1 MKKLYFHD
9 RKTFFAVALTAITT
23 LWPGTALAVGEND
36 PASVVE
42 QWSNASTYPKVIDI
56 NFSDTSWPSTWQGQT
71 GRDCPSFTDGGYVNA
86 ILSVPVNSNSENI
99 TYPVNFHNC
108 TFANKASYGGKAGAT
123 AAFSRIYYIG
133 EKPSGNSATRYNNW
147 TVTGHTHY
155 LEDNIV
161 YENGKPVYGE
171 AGFVQMC
178 RDAAVNGESMHGWM
192 QIDHVPYIERIQW
205 SWSSTSWGRGIKCD
219 IKIGDGEWKPLV
231 WMGSEKQKSDW
242 TVFSDQGYF
251 MENIINASDVSLR
264 WRVWDGDGTRSEGN
278 QVQVTEDF
286 DWQPIDP
293 LAQRQAPRVHKI
305 QIFGNEITAE
315 QAAYAKANPV
325 SNVGELT
332 DLSQFGFA
340 GSDAKPSPDENAP
353 VVLMYVNQD
362 GSGDYTS
369 IQSAIDA
376 IPTGS
381 RGIIYIAPGIY
392 DENIYAGRKGDTDK
406 FISLIGSDPATTILT
421 SSVDRG
427 DAHKTNTFNDCAAL
441 NVYTPCFYAEG
452 LTIRNTS
459 GNVGQ
464 AEALYTAGDA
474 HVFNN
479 CVLSGFQDTY
489 KANVGARGYF
499 KGCIIE
505 GATDFIYDGGL
516 EWFDDCEIRS
526 LKGGQY
532 ITAPASASLSMTKV
546 LYPELSASPFYAGL
560 FFRNCRLTAA
570 DGVPTNSYY
579 LGRPWDNNSGS
590 MFINCTLGSHI
601 RPEGWYQWNAD
612 ASKVSLYEYRSITP
626 SGSLA
631 DTSSRASFSRQASE
645 AEVEA
650 YMNPEFLFKALSKTT
665 FDYETVLRG
674 CASPSNFTVTAS
686 AITWQGDDKTVGYLI
701 YKNGE
706 FVAMSTESKIVNP
719 DADGAYSVRAIS
731 DKGVLSPAVKAA
743 DATQVLAFPTAEGF
757 GKYASGG
764 RGGEVVTVTSLA
776 DDGSEGTLRWAFNQH
791 NGRPLTIVFAVN
803 GEIALTSE
811 LRVNRAD
818 WTLAGQTAPGEGI
831 VITRNKVNFGGSQN
845 FIVRNIR
852 FRIGQR
858 DMAGNVLAENACAA
872 ENCANFIFDHCSF
885 GWSVE
890 ENMNT
895 ADSHF
900 LTVQHSI
907 IHEGLYD
914 AEHSKGAR
922 GYGCQWGG
930 SPATYH
936 HNLLAHNNSRSA
948 RLNGARGE
956 DYVVFMEYANNVNYN
971 YGKRGGCYGGENS
984 AAISSYDGKNSAHEC
999 NFMNNY
1005 YKPGANSDKNSV
1017 EFVNSSYARDG
1028 ATSWAPA
1035 KWYVNGNKAEGLPT
1049 PTADN
1054 WKGMAAETY
1063 SLAQIKAD
1071 SRITTATP
1079 WYRHTAAGPVGSYIP
1094 EKYMLENIETA
1105 DAALATVLAKAGTI
1119 NRDKVETRVI
1129 NDTRTGKNA
1138 NVGGIL
1144 RNGIIDN
1151 ETQAEGF
1158 FAYAAAAAPTDT
1170 DGDGMPDQ
1178 WERANGLNPEVADNN
1193 LVNSEGYTALE
1204 AYINSLMGE
1213 SYADDFRQSGIETIT
1228 SASSDISYDA
1238 ASAQLHV
1245 GESAIGATLTVYT
1258 TDGRTMTAFRISGGT
1273 ISLASLPAG
1282 IYLLHIHGPAITP
1295 AVIKIAR

>member
-1 MKKLYFHD
+1 MNKLYTLS
-9 RKTFFAVALTAITT
+9 RKACLAAAVTTAAV
-23 LWPGTALAVGEND
+23 LCPVSVSAVGEND

-42 QWSNASTYPKVIDI
+42 QWSDASTYPKVIDI
-56 NFSDTSWPSTWQGQT
+56 NFSDTSWPNTWGNVGSSVQ
-71 GRDCPSFTDGGYVNA
+71 CPEFTSGLYVNA
-86 ILSVPVNSNSENI
+86 ILTTPVLTASDVN
-99 TYPVNFHNC
+99 YPVNFHNC
-108 TFANKASYGGKAGAT
+108 TFATKESYNGLSGTT
-123 AAFSRIYYIG
+123 AAFARQYYEG
-133 EKPSGNSATRYNNW
+133 QNATNYNNW
-147 TVTGHTHY
+147 QQPGHTHY
-155 LEDNIV
+155 LEDNIR

-171 AGFVQMC
+171 AGYVQMC
-178 RDAAVNGESMHGWM
+178 RNAAENGESLHGWM
-192 QIDHVPYIERIQW
+192 EIDHVPYIERIQW

-219 IKIGDGEWKPLV
+219 IKIGDGDWKPLV
-231 WMGSEKQKSDW
+231 WMGSEKQKVGW

-264 WRVWDGDGTRSEGN
+264 WRVWDGDGTRAEGN
-278 QVQVTEDF
+278 QVQVTDDF
-286 DWQPIDP
+286 DWQSIDP
-293 LAQRQAPRVHKI
+293 LAQKQAPRVHKI
-305 QIFGNEITAE
+305 QIFGTEITAE

-325 SNVGELT
+325 SDVGELT

-353 VVLMYVNQD
+353 LLLMYVNQD
-362 GSGDYTS
+362 GSGDYAS

-376 IPTGS
+376 IPSGS

-392 DENIYAGRKGDTDK
+392 DENIYAGRKGDADK

-421 SSVDRG
+421 SSVSRG
-427 DAHKTNTFNDCAAL
+427 STSTNTFNDCAAL

-479 CVLSGFQDTY
+479 CILSGFQDTY

-499 KGCIIE
+499 KGCTIE

-516 EWFDDCEIRS
+516 EWFEDCEIRS
-526 LKGGQY
+526 LAGGQY
-532 ITAPASASLSMTKV
+532 ITAPSSASLSMTKV
-546 LYPELSASPFYAGL
+546 LYPELSNTPFYAGL

-570 DGVPTNSYY
+570 DDVNANSYY

-601 RPEGWYQWNAD
+601 RPEGWYIWNAD
-612 ASKVSLYEYRSITP
+612 ASKVSLYEYRNITP
-626 SGSLA
+626 SGSLVS
-631 DTSSRASFSRQASE
+631 TSSRASFSHQASE
-645 AEVEA
+645 AEIEA
-650 YMNPEFLFKALSKTT
+650 YMNPEFLFQALSKTT
-665 FDYETVLRG
+665 FDYASVLRG
-674 CASPSNFTVTAS
+674 CASPSNFTVTSS
-686 AITWQGDDKTVGYLI
+686 AITWDGDDKTAGYII
-701 YKNGE
+701 YKDGE
-706 FVAMSTESKIVNP
+706 FVALTTEAKITNP
-719 DADGAYSVRAIS
+719 DANGSYSVRAIS

-764 RGGEVVTVTSLA
+764 RGGKVVTVTSLA

-791 NGRPLTIVFAVN
+791 SSEPLTIVFAVS
-803 GEIALTSE
+803 GDIALTSE
-811 LRVNRAD
+811 LRINRSN
-818 WTLAGQTAPGEGI
+818 WTLAGQTAPGDGI

-852 FRIGQR
+852 FRIGQK
-858 DMAGNVLAENACAA
+858 DMAGNILAENACAA
-872 ENCANFIFDHCSF
+872 ENCANFIFDHCTF

-900 LTVQHSI
+900 LTVQYSI

-914 AEHSKGAR
+914 AGHSKGAR

-971 YGKRGGCYGGENS
+971 YGKRGGCYGGENT

-999 NFMNNY
+999 NFMSNY
-1005 YKPGANSDKNSV
+1005 YKPGAKSDKNTV
-1017 EFVNSSYARDG
+1017 EFVNASYARDG

-1035 KWYVNGNKAEGLPT
+1035 KWYVNGNKAEGIANA
-1049 PTADN
+1049 TADN
-1054 WKGMAAETY
+1054 WAGMAAETY
-1063 SLAQIKAD
+1063 SLDQIKAD

-1079 WYRHTAAGPVGSYIP
+1079 WYRYTPAGAVGKYIP
-1094 EKYMLENIETA
+1094 EKYMLEHIETA
-1105 DAALATVLAKAGTI
+1105 DEALATVLAKAGTI
-1119 NRDKVETRVI
+1119 NRDKVETRII
-1129 NDTRTGKNA
+1129 NDTRTGVNA
-1138 NVGGIL
+1138 NQGGTL
-1144 RNGIIDN
+1144 GNGIIDT
-1151 ETQAEGF
+1151 ESQAEGF
-1158 FAYAAAAAPTDT
+1158 FAYATATAKTDS
-1170 DGDGMPDQ
+1170 DSDGMPDE
-1178 WERANGLNPEVADNN
+1178 WEKANGLNPEAADNN
-1193 LVNSEGYTALE
+1193 LVNSDGYTALE

-1213 SYADDFRQSGIETIT
+1213 TYANDFKQSSIETI
-1228 SASSDISYDA
+1228 SISSDITYDSR
-1238 ASAQLHV
+1238 SALLSV
-1245 GESAIGATLTVYT
+1245 GETAIGSTLTVYT
-1258 TDGRTMTAFRISGGT
+1258 TDGRTVSVSRIGSST
-1273 ISLASLPAG
+1273 ISLSSLPAG
-1282 IYLLHIHGPAITP
+1282 IYLLRIHGSAITP
-1295 AVIKIAR
+1295 AVIKVAR

>member
-1 MKKLYFHD
+1 MKKLYTFD
-9 RKTFFAVALTAITT
+9 RKAILASALVAASA
-23 LWPGTALAVGEND
+23 LWPVSAAAIGEND

-42 QWSNASTYPKVIDI
+42 QWSNSSTYPKVIDI
-56 NFSDTSWPSTWQGQT
+56 NFSDTSWPNTWGNSGTAIQ
-71 GRDCPSFTDGGYVNA
+71 CPEFPSGIYVNA
-86 ILSVPVNSNSENI
+86 ILSTPVVTSPEIS
-99 TYPVNFHNC
+99 YPINFHNC
-108 TFANKASYGGKAGAT
+108 TFATTASNNGLAAAT
-123 AAFSRIYYIG
+123 AAFSRQYYDG
-133 EKPSGNSATRYNNW
+133 QKATSYNDW
-147 TVTGHTHY
+147 KQPGHTHY
-155 LEDNIV
+155 LEDNIR

-178 RDAAVNGESMHGWM
+178 RNAAIDGESMHGWM

-231 WMGSEKQKSDW
+231 WMGSEKQKQLW
-242 TVFSDQGYF
+242 TIFSDQGYF

-264 WRVWDGDGTRSEGN
+264 WRVWDGDGTRAEGN

-293 LAQRQAPRVHKI
+293 LAQKQAPRVHKI
-305 QIFGNEITAE
+305 QIFGTEITAE

-362 GSGDYTS
+362 GTGDYTT

-427 DAHKTNTFNDCAAL
+427 DAHKSNTFNDCAAL
-441 NVYTPCFYAEG
+441 NVYAPCFYAEG

-479 CVLSGFQDTY
+479 CILSGFQDTY

-516 EWFDDCEIRS
+516 EWFEDCEIRS

-546 LYPELSASPFYAGL
+546 LYPELSATPFYAGL
-560 FFRNCRLTAA
+560 FFSNCRLTAA
-570 DGVPTNSYY
+570 DGVAANSYY
-579 LGRPWDNNSGS
+579 LGRPWDDRSGS
-590 MFINCTLGSHI
+590 MFLNCTLGSHI
-601 RPEGWYQWNAD
+601 RPEGWYIWNAD
-612 ASKVSLYEYRSITP
+612 PNAVSLYEYRNVTP
-626 SGSLA
+626 AGALV
-631 DTSSRASFSRQASE
+631 DTSSRASFSRQATE

-650 YMNPEFLFKALSKTT
+650 YMNPAFLFKTLSKTT
-665 FDYETVLRG
+665 FDYDAILRG
-674 CASPSNFTVTAS
+674 CASPSNFTVTSS
-686 AITWQGDDKTVGYLI
+686 AITWEGDDKTAGYLI
-701 YKNGE
+701 YKDGQ
-706 FVAMSTESKIVNP
+706 FVAMTTEPKISNP
-719 DADGAYSVRAIS
+719 DADGSYSVRAIS
-731 DKGVLSPAVKAA
+731 DKGVLSPVVKAA

-764 RGGEVVTVTSLA
+764 RGGKVVTVTSLA
-776 DDGSEGTLRWAFNQH
+776 DDGSAGTLRWAFSQYKDE
-791 NGRPLTIVFAVN
+791 PITIVFAVN
-803 GEIALTSE
+803 GDIALASE
-811 LRVNRAD
+811 LRVSRSN
-818 WTLAGQTAPGEGI
+818 WTLAGQTAPGHGI

-845 FIVRNIR
+845 FIVRNVR
-852 FRIGQR
+852 FRIGQK

-971 YGKRGGCYGGENS
+971 YGKRGGCYGGENT

-999 NFMNNY
+999 NFMGNY
-1005 YKPGANSDKNSV
+1005 YKPGAYSDKSAV
-1017 EFVNSSYARDG
+1017 EFVNASYAREG
-1028 ATSWAPA
+1028 ATSWGPS
-1035 KWYVNGNKAEGLPT
+1035 KWYVSGNKAEGIASA
-1049 PTADN
+1049 TADN
-1054 WKGMAAETY
+1054 WSGMASERY
-1063 SLAQIKAD
+1063 SKDQIKAET
-1071 SRITTATP
+1071 RITTATP
-1079 WYRHTAAGPVGSYIP
+1079 WYRHTPAGAVGRYIP

-1105 DAALATVLAKAGTI
+1105 DEAFATVLAKAGTI

-1129 NDTRTGKNA
+1129 NDTRTGINA
-1138 NVGGIL
+1138 NRGGSVGC
-1144 RNGIIDN
+1144 GIIDN
-1151 ETQAEGF
+1151 ETEAEGF
-1158 FAYAAAAAPTDT
+1158 FTYDPATARKDS
-1170 DGDGMPDQ
+1170 DGDGMPDE
-1178 WERANGLNPEVADNN
+1178 WESANGLNPSAADNN

-1204 AYINSLMGE
+1204 CYINSIMGE
-1213 SYADDFRQSGIETIT
+1213 PYSNDFKQSSIPTIAV
-1228 SASSDISYDA
+1228 SANELTYDA
-1238 ASAQLHV
+1238 ANALLTV
-1245 GESAIGATLTVYT
+1245 GTSAIGSTLTIYT
-1258 TDGRTMTAFRISGGT
+1258 TDGRTVSSSRLSGT
-1273 ISLASLPAG
+1273 TTSLAGLPAG
-1282 IYLLHIHGPAITP
+1282 IYLLRLHGPAITP
-1295 AVIKIAR
+1295 SVIKIAR